1 MTSQSRDLQA
11 QTSKTGSDAKGNVPE
26 PYDNFT
32 DLARRLFAVPKHELD
47 EEIAKEK
54 AEGVVEKPA
63 RKPKPTDRK
72 KAA

>member
-1 MTSQSRDLQA
+1 MSQNNFTHSEK
-11 QTSKTGSDAKGNVPE
+11 SPF
-26 PYDNFT
+26 DNFT

-54 AEGVVEKPA
+54 AESKTEKPP
-63 RKPKPTDRK
+63 RTTHKPKTR

>member
-1 MTSQSRDLQA
+1 MSQANSPP
-11 QTSKTGSDAKGNVPE
+11 TEKT

-54 AEGVVEKPA
+54 AEGKAEKPPRTA
-63 RKPKPTDRK
+63 SKPKTK

>member
-1 MTSQSRDLQA
+1 MSNETSAPAD
-11 QTSKTGSDAKGNVPE
+11 KTPF
-26 PYDNFT
+26 DNFT

-54 AEGVVEKPA
+54 AEGKAEKPPQTA
-63 RKPKPTDRK
+63 DKPKTK

>member
-1 MTSQSRDLQA
+1 LSQTNSPPTA
-11 QTSKTGSDAKGNVPE
+11 KTPF
-26 PYDNFT
+26 DNFT

-54 AEGVVEKPA
+54 AEGKAEKPPQSA
-63 RKPKPTDRK
+63 DKPKTK

>member
-1 MTSQSRDLQA
+1 MDDSREQPH
-11 QTSKTGSDAKGNVPE
+11 S

-54 AEGVVEKPA
+54 AEQQKQEQEG
-63 RKPKPTDRK
+63 KPKKRHK
-72 KAA
+72 EAA

>member
-1 MTSQSRDLQA
+1 MS
-11 QTSKTGSDAKGNVPE
+11 E
-26 PYDNFT
+26 PVTLEQQPSPFDNFT

-54 AEGVVEKPA
+54 AESKAEKPTH
-63 RKPKPTDRK
+63 KTKQHERK

>member
-1 MTSQSRDLQA
+1 MSQADSTHPD
-11 QTSKTGSDAKGNVPE
+11 KTPF
-26 PYDNFT
+26 DNFT

-54 AEGVVEKPA
+54 AEGKAEQPPRTA
-63 RKPKPTDRK
+63 DKPKTR